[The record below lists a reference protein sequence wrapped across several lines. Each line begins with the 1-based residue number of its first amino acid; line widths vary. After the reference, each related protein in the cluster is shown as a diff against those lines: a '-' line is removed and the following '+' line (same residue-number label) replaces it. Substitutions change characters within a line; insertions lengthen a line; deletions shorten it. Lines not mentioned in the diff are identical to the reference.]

1 MAFLNICGA
10 ETGDG
15 AETYN
20 GSLSGGITVVTTA
33 PRTGTYH
40 FRAVATTTDVAGQS
54 FRGLNGAGAPS
65 DFGVATLYSCVHY
78 RFVTLPAANDE
89 EIFVVINDSASLA
102 NCWYVRITSSGLLK
116 VYKGDYFGTPSLV
129 ATGSTALT
137 TGTYYR
143 LEFKFGVGAS
153 AAYEVKINGTSEVS
167 GTQDFTGVTVNNY
180 VIIGKAMNRNSQSV
194 EYYFDDIAISDSAY
208 PGAGQVNILKPDG
221 AGSYSQFT
229 GSYTDVDEVP
239 HDSDTTYLEGSTS
252 GSEKFHNVNLD
263 SASTGGVSGS
273 IGTVK
278 GIGIAR
284 KTNANSHAGGIG
296 VGTSIYA
303 NISAAITTS
312 YATYAFMLDTNPL
325 DSEAWESADLDA
337 LLLVAYLQSTNATT
351 VRYTALYAMVW
362 STGQINTTVT
372 PGAASLTLTAYTPSS
387 VVGTKLT
394 PGALS
399 LTTTR
404 YAPSVL
410 TPVVAMPGALALTM
424 TLYAPSVTIGLTVT
438 PGALALALTAYT
450 PTVINPQSAT
460 PGTLALALT
469 AYEPG
474 AVVNSI
480 VTPGALTT
488 ALTAYAPAA
497 LLNNIV
503 TPGALSAS
511 LTAYAPSAIVNFIVT
526 PGAGSLAIATYGI
539 NIYLP
544 GSAFGARQYWR
555 STQHKEYT
563 KLVPYRDYRRA
574 TTYKD
579 YIKSVKWV
587 DRA

>member
-1 MAFLNICGA
+1 MRAQ
-10 ETGDG
+10 
-15 AETYN
+15 N
-20 GSLSGGITVVTTA
+20 G
-33 PRTGTYH
+33 
-40 FRAVATTTDVAGQS
+40 
-54 FRGLNGAGAPS
+54 
-65 DFGVATLYSCVHY
+65 
-78 RFVTLPAANDE
+78 
-89 EIFVVINDSASLA
+89 
-102 NCWYVRITSSGLLK
+102 
-116 VYKGDYFGTPSLV
+116 
-129 ATGSTALT
+129 TGS
-137 TGTYYR
+137 
-143 LEFKFGVGAS
+143 
-153 AAYEVKINGTSEVS
+153 AYELRINGTTELS
-167 GTQDFTGVTVNNY
+167 GTWTTGHSDLWSFAQVGVNNSTTAA
-180 VIIGKAMNRNSQSV
+180 VDF
-194 EYYFDDIAISDSAY
+194 YFDDIAISDSAY
-208 PGAGQVNILKPDG
+208 PGAGEVRMLKPNG
-221 AGSYSQFT
+221 AGATTQWTT
-229 GSYTDVDEVP
+229 GTGNTYAEVDEVP
-239 HDSDTTYLEGSTS
+239 HDSDTTYIKSDTVGQQSDFTME
-252 GSEKFHNVNLD
+252 D
-263 SASTGGVSGS
+263 AATGG
-273 IGTVK
+273 IAGT
-278 GIGIAR
+278 
-284 KTNANSHAGGIG
+284 IG
-296 VGTSIYA
+296 VTKSVAIVRKESGTTFFQLRTNSRG
-303 NISAAITTS
+303 NTSDLDLTTS
-312 YATYAFMLDTNPL
+312 YACVAKLLTGTETIALVDSLELRPYNGDNDPL
-325 DSEAWESADLDA
+325 R
-337 LLLVAYLQSTNATT
+337 V
-351 VRYTALYAMVW
+351 TALYAMVW
-362 STGQINTTVT
+362 CTGQINTTVT
-372 PGAASLTLTAYTPSS
+372 PGAASLTTTRYSPSAKVNTS
-387 VVGTKLT
+387 VT

-404 YAPSVL
+404 Y
-410 TPVVAMPGALALTM
+410 TPTALLNSIA
-424 TLYAPSVTIGLTVT
+424 T
-438 PGALALALTAYT
+438 PGALSAALTAYAPAATVGLAVTPGTASLILTAYT